1 MRNNVKGVN
10 DKVGNVAPL
19 GAYTIIL
26 VNINFYG
33 AKNKS
38 VLPV

>member
-1 MRNNVKGVN
+1 MKGVSAEI
-10 DKVGNVAPL
+10 GNVGPL

-26 VNINFYG
+26 VNINFYSV
-33 AKNKS
+33 NKS